1 MAPVHGPSVSI
12 SDLPMSRIPM
22 TTELS
27 AFADARSINMMSY
40 CYLCPS
46 LPLLPTHTA
55 SSPSTQITF
64 TARLLPQ
71 AQHSQRLALSL
82 ARYAVIKL
90 SDKSSTVTLP
100 VLLNLE
106 PIIHVSVFLPSNF

>member
-1 MAPVHGPSVSI
+1 
-12 SDLPMSRIPM
+12 M

-46 LPLLPTHTA
+46 LPLRTTHTA

-71 AQHSQRLALSL
+71 AALTAARSL